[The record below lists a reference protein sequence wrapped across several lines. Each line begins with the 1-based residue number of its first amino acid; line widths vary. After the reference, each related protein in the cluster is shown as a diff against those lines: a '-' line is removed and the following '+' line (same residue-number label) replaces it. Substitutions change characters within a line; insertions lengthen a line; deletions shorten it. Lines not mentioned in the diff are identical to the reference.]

1 MNNSSI
7 YGELNSLH
15 VSSLMRRSSLQIYID
30 VIMNDVHHIKTGFF
44 FFSRPKQAALAES
57 NLSLLQAIQAGGSP
71 SMAGSPLLMPPTSS
85 ALSVS
90 DAERLM
96 MSVMEL
102 GRHEMVGGMAGS
114 HKGIPSPLSLLTT
127 SNGASVHTSHS
138 DKQSIK
144 QVRFLP
150 VDHLNFIFSLFFF
163 LFLTMQ
169 CALN

>member
-1 MNNSSI
+1 MI
-7 YGELNSLH
+7 
-15 VSSLMRRSSLQIYID
+15 
-30 VIMNDVHHIKTGFF
+30 
-44 FFSRPKQAALAES
+44 PKQAALAES
-57 NLSLLQAIQAGGSP
+57 NLSFLQAIQAGGSP

-102 GRHEMVGGMAGS
+102 GRHDVTGGVAGS
-114 HKGIPSPLSLLTT
+114 HKGIPSPLSLLTA

-144 QVRFLP
+144 QVCWVGAYVLY
-150 VDHLNFIFSLFFF
+150 IFSLEYTFKFDMYCQVNK
-163 LFLTMQ
+163 LI
-169 CALN
+169 